1 MISLKFYNFK
11 KYIGF
16 FNVMK
21 PKFKN
26 EFDIGTRIK
35 ECRERLNLSRNVVCE
50 LLGGI
55 SLTTLA
61 LWEKNEREP
70 QASVLI
76 KLAGILK
83 TTPSYLLTGENKD
96 LKSIPNTRP
105 QALNVEEALQA
116 LKNALISENSFT
128 KQTTQG
134 ETLNKQ
140 ERELVDWF
148 RKCNED
154 RRVMILSSA
163 KGLAEQ
169 TQQEQKES
177 FEPFTDRKVA

>member
-11 KYIGF
+11 KFIGF

-21 PKFKN
+21 HKFKN

-35 ECRERLNLSRNVVCE
+35 ERREHLNLSRNVVCE

-55 SLTTLA
+55 SLTTLT

-76 KLAGILK
+76 KLADILE
-83 TTPSYLLTGENKD
+83 TTPSYLLTGENKTVGS
-96 LKSIPNTRP
+96 LNVKQQS
-105 QALNVEEALQA
+105 LNVEEALQA
-116 LKNALISENSFT
+116 LKNALIAEQKLE
-128 KQTTQG
+128 KQTEQG
-134 ETLNKQ
+134 IVLNKQ
-140 ERELVDWF
+140 EKELVDWF
-148 RKCNED
+148 KQCNED
-154 RRVMILSSA
+154 RKVMILSSA

-169 TQQEQKES
+169 TQKEQKES
-177 FEPFTDRKVA
+177 SESLKNCEVA